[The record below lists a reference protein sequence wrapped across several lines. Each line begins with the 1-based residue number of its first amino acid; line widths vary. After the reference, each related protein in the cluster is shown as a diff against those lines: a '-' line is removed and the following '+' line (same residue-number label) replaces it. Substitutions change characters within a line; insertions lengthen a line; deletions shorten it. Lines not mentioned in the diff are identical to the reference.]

1 MGLREV
7 RYDDLDH
14 ADETDEDPVMTVGFG
29 VMQSSF
35 TVDITRKNL
44 RKLIEALAPFI
55 AVGTSH
61 APWSGFAPE
70 LQEALIEAGFHEP
83 PQDDDEPDT
92 ELATEPGPIPT
103 SADVVLDED
112 TSIADEVNQT
122 EPDEDEDT
130 EPAPAPEVSRDPITN
145 RASSDDK
152 PDNDEL
158 VKARTWLKSKGILRP
173 PPRLSNKMIEA
184 YRAKDIGLVG

>member
-1 MGLREV
+1 MGTREL
-7 RYDDLDH
+7 RYDDVDH
-14 ADETDEDPVMTVGFG
+14 TGETDEDPVMTVGFG

-35 TVDITRKNL
+35 TVDIRRKNL
-44 RKLIEALAPFI
+44 RKLVEAIAPFI

-70 LQEALIEAGFHEP
+70 LQEALAEAGFHEP
-83 PQDDDEPDT
+83 SQDDDEPEK

-103 SADVVLDED
+103 ETEVD
-112 TSIADEVNQT
+112 TSIADEVDQT

-130 EPAPAPEVSRDPITN
+130 EPEPDPEVSRDPITK
-145 RASSDDK
+145 RANANGK

-158 VKARTWLKSKGILRP
+158 VMARQWLKSKGITKP
-173 PPRLSNKMIEA
+173 PPRLSKVMIEA
-184 YRAKDIGLVG
+184 YRQRDIGLVG

>member
-14 ADETDEDPVMTVGFG
+14 TDDTDDDPVKTVSFG
-29 VMQSSF
+29 VMEARF
-35 TVDITRKNL
+35 TVDIGRKNL
-44 RKLIEALAPFI
+44 RKLVEAIAPFI

-70 LQEALIEAGFHEP
+70 LQDALAEIGFHEP

-92 ELATEPGPIPT
+92 ELATEPGPLPT
-103 SADVVLDED
+103 EAEVTVAEP
-112 TSIADEVNQT
+112 AEDEVEET
-122 EPDEDEDT
+122 EPE
-130 EPAPAPEVSRDPITN
+130 PEVVRDPITK

-152 PDNDEL
+152 PDDDEL
-158 VKARTWLKSKGILRP
+158 VKARQWLKSKGILRP
-173 PPRLSNKMIEA
+173 PPRLSKAMIQA
-184 YRAKDIGLVG
+184 YREKDIGLVS